1 MNGSVGE
8 RIGTGV
14 VIIVGFIVGIWIGRL
29 LLDIF

>member
-14 VIIVGFIVGIWIGRL
+14 VIIGGFFIGLYIGRFL
-29 LLDIF
+29 LTVL